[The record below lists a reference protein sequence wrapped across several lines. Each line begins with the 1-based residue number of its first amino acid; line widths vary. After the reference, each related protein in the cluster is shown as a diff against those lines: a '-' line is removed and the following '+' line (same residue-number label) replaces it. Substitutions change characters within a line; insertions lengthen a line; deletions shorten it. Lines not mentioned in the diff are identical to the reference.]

1 MYVIHFIVDNQR
13 IYLKDPIQ
21 QILVAN
27 TIGYL
32 YCDFTFKNQEIWK
45 PELSK
50 KASFSWGATTET
62 RELKII
68 NGKSEEIEIPFNIIQ
83 SPGFTVS
90 VRGEA
95 EIQNKPERITTT
107 PFPIRIPPSGDVTTD
122 ITSESGELPENT
134 IETPR
139 QIAQKALAAAEEAQR
154 LSADAVGNVDA
165 IFEIVGVLSEDTK
178 KVEWVADRYLDFELK
193 TAIDIA
199 NLKEKNDGYYND
211 LVSAKEKINGLLNS
225 LSILNGNFDSLSLRA
240 DNLSSEIGNLF
251 NITNTLGENNS
262 AVRAELLDVINSSIN
277 ETKDNL
283 ELLKNN
289 LINYFLGEIE
299 KSGLNLKELLQEDY
313 DIFIEQALEKVDKIE
328 NLFSEFDTQKIALGG
343 SIDRLNTYVNTTFAG
358 IQGSIENLFGNYE
371 TVSSH
376 LNDTKE
382 ELKDDIA
389 DVLSNLDITNLTLFD
404 TIADLKETQE
414 SLNKTKEELDTT
426 MSQLIQT
433 KEDLEKS
440 IEDAQA
446 QLEQTNQELAT
457 ATGQAKE
464 DLEKTKTE
472 LENTIAAAEENLAKT
487 QEELNKTQ
495 ASIEATKTELEA
507 TIGSVREELNGM
519 MPNAENRLNSLLSQ
533 FNDTQ
538 DKINE
543 MLGKEEG
550 EYDTDTE
557 INFGDVTIT
566 TDSSDWGYLPS
577 FDSFGNWTDTW
588 LETHDRISLTNIIF
602 NLTNAREVSI
612 LLVKDMQNIKGFLQT
627 LSAGLSRAQ
636 AYISEQL
643 MTLTSGIIEIQ
654 DALEAEVL
662 KRDEQYKT
670 IDNNIDTLF
679 TNQSKINEDLI
690 ALVLKH
696 NEFETTTKASLEGVV
711 TFEEIKDY
719 VDEQINSQIG
729 IIINADY

>member
-62 RELKII
+62 RELKIT

-95 EIQNKPERITTT
+95 EIQNKPERITTA
-107 PFPIRIPPSGDVTTD
+107 PFPIRITPSGDVTTD

-262 AVRAELLDVINSSIN
+262 AVRDELLNVINSSIN

-299 KSGLNLKELLQEDY
+299 KSGLNLKELLQGDY
-313 DIFIEQALEKVDKIE
+313 DIFIGQALEKVNKIE
-328 NLFSEFDTQKIALGG
+328 SLFSEFDTQKIALGG
-343 SIDRLNTYVNTTFAG
+343 SIDRLNTYINTTFAG

-376 LNDTKE
+376 LRDTKE

-426 MSQLIQT
+426 MSQLTQT

-457 ATGQAKE
+457 ATGKAKE

-472 LENTIAAAEENLAKT
+472 LENTIAVAEESLAKT

-495 ASIEATKTELEA
+495 ASIETTKTELEA

-519 MPNAENRLNSLLSQ
+519 IATAEEKLNGLLSQ
-533 FNDTQ
+533 FSSTQ
-538 DKINE
+538 EKIGE
-543 MLGKEEG
+543 MLGKEDG
-550 EYDTDTE
+550 YDTNTE
-557 INFGDVTIT
+557 ISFGKITIT
-566 TDSSDWGYLPS
+566 TDTSDWGYLPS
-577 FDSFGNWTDTW
+577 FDSFGNWTNTW
-588 LETHDRISLTNIIF
+588 LETHEKNSFSNIIF
-602 NLTNAREVSI
+602 NLSNAREASI

-636 AYISEQL
+636 SYINQQL
-643 MTLTSGIIEIQ
+643 TTLDSGIDEIQ
-654 DALEAEVL
+654 EAFTSEVL
-662 KRDEQYKT
+662 NRDIQYQT
-670 IDNNIDTLF
+670 INNNINALF
-679 TNQSKINEDLI
+679 TNQSTINENLI
-690 ALVLKH
+690 ILEQKH
-696 NEFETTTKASLEGVV
+696 NEFETITKASLEGVV

-719 VDEQINSQIG
+719 VDKQINSQIG